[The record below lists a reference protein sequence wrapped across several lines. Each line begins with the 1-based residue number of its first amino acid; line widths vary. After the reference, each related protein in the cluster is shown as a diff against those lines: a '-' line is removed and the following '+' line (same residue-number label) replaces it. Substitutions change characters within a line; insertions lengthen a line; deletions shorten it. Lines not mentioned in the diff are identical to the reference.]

1 MNRGYIRLWRKTLDS
16 GLLQQHNV
24 WVLFSYCLLKATYKG
39 RKVIHGGRE
48 IFLEPG
54 QFIFGRRVASEETGL
69 SEREIRTALASLI
82 NLEILTSKTT
92 NKFSIITIV
101 NWTIYQ
107 APEDEND
114 QQNDQQ
120 PTSKR
125 PQTRIKEGK
134 KKRTPE
140 EFSGLFASLLSRYP
154 DQDLIEKAF
163 QAIASTR
170 KTNRI
175 ADTVKLSMLEA
186 WEKYTIDQVQE
197 GIRIYLDKGYAGQ
210 GKGEKYLL
218 GIIRNQN
225 GQEVKGQGAGIKSTG
240 SALLDDFNRNPEKW
254 GSVAM
259 NRETRTKI
267 QRGPI

>member
-24 WVLFSYCLLKATYKG
+24 WVLLSYCLLKATYKT

-48 IFLEPG
+48 IILEPG

-69 SEREIRTALASLI
+69 TEREIRTALGSLI
-82 NLEILTSKTT
+82 TLGILTSKTT

-101 NWTIYQ
+101 NWSTYQ

-120 PTSKR
+120 PTSNR

-134 KKRTPE
+134 KKKTPE
-140 EFSGLFASLLSRYP
+140 EFQGLFSSLLSRYSEKGLI
-154 DQDLIEKAF
+154 DQVF

-170 KTNRI
+170 KTKRI
-175 ADTVKLSMLEA
+175 ADTVKLSILQG
-186 WEKYTIDQVQE
+186 WEKYPVDQVQE
-197 GIRIYLDKGYAGQ
+197 GVRVYLSKGYAGE
-210 GKGEKYLL
+210 GKNENYLL
-218 GIIRNQN
+218 GIIRNPN
-225 GQEVKGQGAGIKSTG
+225 RPVKGQESGSVGFTSTG
-240 SALLDDFNRNPEKW
+240 SALLDNAIQNPAKF
-254 GSVAM
+254 
-259 NRETRTKI
+259 RTVT
-267 QRGPI
+267 Q